1 MSRIITALQAQ
12 KRNRK
17 RINVHLDGEFAF
29 GLAATQA
36 TQLRVGQQL
45 EDAEI
50 QTLQSHDGRESAYQR
65 ALHLLSY
72 RPRSEREIRRNLEAK
87 GFDDIAIDHSLER
100 LRETDLVDDVA
111 FAHYWIE
118 QRQLFRPRG
127 AAMLRYE
134 LGQKGVERDIIAAAL
149 ENIDEETLAYQ
160 AARRQAARLCH
171 LPQKD
176 FNRRLGSY
184 LARRGFPYSIVRE
197 IADRLRDE
205 LEVDENE

>member
-1 MSRIITALQAQ
+1 RRS
-12 KRNRK
+12 
-17 RINVHLDGEFAF
+17 
-29 GLAATQA
+29 
-36 TQLRVGQQL
+36 L
-45 EDAEI
+45 E
-50 QTLQSHDGRESAYQR
+50 G
-65 ALHLLSY
+65 
-72 RPRSEREIRRNLEAK
+72 K

-118 QRQLFRPRG
+118 QRQLYRPRG

-160 AARRQAARLCH
+160 AARGQAARLCH

-205 LEVDENE
+205 LEVDEDE